1 MPTVNN
7 DGTLVGAAIRPI
19 NSIMPMATAFA
30 FEINGGHHQ
39 VATLADRDN
48 IMESRR
54 QWGMLCTVYN
64 DTPNNATYQ
73 LTYGY
78 NNNSTDTMDNTN
90 WVVFSGGTVG
100 AGGSGKWQ
108 GPALS
113 VAIDEPGYYLD
124 GDRYLVGLNSG
135 VSLSG
140 SFASLTNSEYTG
152 YLVGGYI
159 AEYKSSISN
168 WVTTLPSDGMTIRV
182 NDQDN
187 SFYRY
192 EGTYSTGQWYKE
204 RVNQVRHLSA
214 SSVNGVDYT
223 ITTGDFFTYSSEAV
237 YLIQFGTSN
246 SGSSATL
253 NINGLGQKDM
263 KKQDASGISD
273 LLVNDLNSSNIYNLV
288 YDGTKFR
295 VNQPAVSG
303 DGSAIKYRIVSDER
317 IAVPAYSEYL
327 LYGDL
332 EVNGI
337 LDISS
342 TGKVVIINGALN
354 VNGGTVSNSN
364 RIEFVSIDTA
374 ISGSG
379 TTNYVARWTPDGNTL
394 STGLIQDN
402 GISTAINTAPNSDAL
417 LIMQTTSHSYAQ
429 YTVLARTSNDNNIGI
444 RNLTFGS
451 TDTNIGI
458 QGIGSGKDNNV
469 NIGINGIGSGINDD
483 AGTAITI
490 GGKFEAYDTNLG
502 NSYAVQLQDGTEGI
516 GKVLTSITADGKANW
531 TDRNLQKIITYP
543 TDFIGTNYAITGAD
557 NGYSIIIVNGSAAVS
572 ITVPTGLTSKMQVGF
587 IQDGTGDVTF
597 ATASTT
603 INNAIGGY
611 KIKGQYD
618 QAYLEQGVN
627 TSTYYLLGN
636 TKI

>member
-1 MPTVNN
+1 MPIQNN
-7 DGTLVGAAIRPI
+7 NGTLVGAAIRPI
-19 NSIMPMATAFA
+19 NATMPMASAFA

-39 VATLADRDN
+39 VETLVDRDN
-48 IMESRR
+48 IMDSRR
-54 QWGMLCTVYN
+54 QWGMLCTVYK
-64 DTPNNATYQ
+64 DATAANNATYQ
-73 LTYGY
+73 LKYKY
-78 NNNSTDTMDNTN
+78 NNNSTTLMDNGN
-90 WVVFSGGTVG
+90 WVVFSGGAG
-100 AGGSGKWQ
+100 GAAGGSSWLE
-108 GPALS
+108 PVLS
-113 VAIDEPGYYLD
+113 VTMSTPFSLD
-124 GDRYLVGLNSG
+124 GDRYLVGLDSAA
-135 VSLSG
+135 SLSG
-140 SFASLTNSEYTG
+140 SFASLTNTEYSG
-152 YLVGGYI
+152 SLVGGYI

-204 RVNQVRHLSA
+204 RLNQVRHLSA

-342 TGKVVIINGALN
+342 TGKVVIINGGLN

-364 RIEFVSIDTA
+364 RIEFVNVPKATSTGVLNYVPKWT
-374 ISGSG
+374 SGSTISATSSIQDSG
-379 TTNYVARWTPDGNTL
+379 SRVTL
-394 STGLIQDN
+394 ST
-402 GISTAINTAPNSDAL
+402 
-417 LIMQTTSHSYAQ
+417 
-429 YTVLARTSNDNNIGI
+429 VL
-444 RNLTFGS
+444 NLT
-451 TDTNIGI
+451 
-458 QGIGSGKDNNV
+458 
-469 NIGINGIGSGINDD
+469 
-483 AGTAITI
+483 
-490 GGKFEAYDTNLG
+490 
-502 NSYAVQLQDGTEGI
+502 
-516 GKVLTSITADGKANW
+516 
-531 TDRNLQKIITYP
+531 P
-543 TDFIGTNYAITGAD
+543 
-557 NGYSIIIVNGSAAVS
+557 SAQ
-572 ITVPTGLTSKMQVGF
+572 P
-587 IQDGTGDVTF
+587 
-597 ATASTT
+597 ATASAGDVYFDST
-603 INNAIGGY
+603 ASMLRA
-611 KIKGQYD
+611 YD
-618 QAYLEQGVN
+618 GSSWNDLW
-627 TSTYYLLGN
+627 
-636 TKI
+636 

>member
-1 MPTVNN
+1 MPTPNN

-19 NSIMPMATAFA
+19 NAIMPIASAFA

-39 VATLADRDN
+39 LATLVDRDN
-48 IMESRR
+48 IISQRR

-64 DTPNNATYQ
+64 DVSNNATYQ

-78 NNNSTDTMDNTN
+78 NNNSTNIMDNAN
-90 WVVFSGGTVG
+90 WAVFSGGL
-100 AGGSGKWQ
+100 AANGGSGKWQ

-113 VAIDEPGYYLD
+113 VAINEPGYYLN
-124 GDRYLVGLNSG
+124 GDRYLVGLDSGAALSG
-135 VSLSG
+135 V
-140 SFASLTNSEYTG
+140 FASLTNTEYSG
-152 YLVGGYI
+152 SLVGGYI

-204 RVNQVRHLSA
+204 RLNQVRHLSA

-263 KKQDASGISD
+263 KKQDTSGISD
-273 LLVNDLNSSNIYNLV
+273 LLTNDLNSSNIYNLV

-303 DGSAIKYRIVSDER
+303 DGSTIKYRIVSDER

-364 RIEFVSIDTA
+364 RIEFVSIGGYTPQG
-374 ISGSG
+374 ITGSG
-379 TTNYVARWTPDGNTL
+379 INNYVARWTPNGTTL
-394 STGLIQDN
+394 GTGLIRDDN
-402 GISTAINTAPNSDAL
+402 TSIGINTAPDSAFRL
-417 LIMQTTSHSYAQ
+417 Y
-429 YTVLARTSNDNNIGI
+429 LAGGSLNGFLSITYRTSSGSNTAYGINAASLGNGSVGLNVGVLGNAANNTYG
-444 RNLTFGS
+444 NYGVMGVSNGS
-451 TDTNIGI
+451 
-458 QGIGSGKDNNV
+458 SGK
-469 NIGINGIGSGINDD
+469 NIGINGYAFN
-483 AGTAITI
+483 GTS
-490 GGKFEAYDTNLG
+490 N
-502 NSYAVQLQDGTEGI
+502 YAAQLQDGTEGI
-516 GKVLTSITADGKANW
+516 GKVLTSMTADGMANW

-543 TDFIGTNYAITGAD
+543 TDFSSANYTITSAD